1 MLLYQGLSL
10 TESSRRLSS
19 LLSKTAGPSASGDT
33 EYLAVAFAFISQGI
47 THSVPITPLDI

>member
-1 MLLYQGLSL
+1 VLLYQGLSL